1 MKESFLLSFL
11 CASNFSLKK
20 RKESR
25 RENEKQTREEE
36 EEEEEEGAA
45 LGSDVWV
52 EEELWCRS
60 AAQIRFYHKSL
71 KLQRRPTTVCLS
83 DRLSVGT
90 N

>member
-25 RENEKQTREEE
+25 RENEKQTREQED
-36 EEEEEEGAA
+36 EEEEGAA

-71 KLQRRPTTVCLS
+71 KLQRQPTACLS
-83 DRLSVGT
+83 ACLSL
-90 N
+90 